1 MPKFVVLGGAGAM
14 GKVIVKDL
22 FLTNKDC
29 NIVIADYNL
38 AEANKLAA
46 SYQKKHK
53 SSRVKAAFADVLDI
67 KKTAQLLKGAAVVIN
82 CVQYELNL
90 HVMKA
95 ALLAKVHYID
105 LGGLFHMTRKQLKLH
120 DKFKKANLLAVLGMG
135 AAPGLTNVMAKYGA
149 NMLDKVDEVKIRI
162 GGKDFTHTVG
172 KSNKNATKKI
182 ANSPLMFSY
191 SPQTILEEH
200 TYKPMVFTKGKF
212 VEVEPRT
219 GKEVIAFPAP
229 VGKRTAVYTLHSEV
243 ATLPVTL
250 KHKGVKEVSFKI
262 SFPDEF
268 EEKLNELIDL
278 GLASRKKIKI
288 GNQEIVPFN
297 FLVKILNK
305 LPRLEVCPVDVEI
318 ISVELL
324 GKKKNKKSKLVL
336 DAWFKSDKKWCVGA
350 GDIDTASPASIV
362 AQFIAAG
369 KINERGCLPA
379 ESCVNAED
387 LFKELRKRG
396 MKLKVKLAR

>member
-22 FLTNKDC
+22 FFTNKGC
-29 NIVIADYNL
+29 NIVIADSNL
-38 AEANKLAA
+38 DAAKKLAA
-46 SYQKKHK
+46 YYQKLYKT
-53 SSRVKAAFADVLDI
+53 SIVRATFAEVTDI
-67 KKTAQLLKGAAVVIN
+67 KKTAKLLHGADVVIN
-82 CVQYELNL
+82 SVQYELNL
-90 HVMKA
+90 KVMEA

-162 GGKDFTHTVG
+162 GGKDFTHTLG
-172 KSNKNATKKI
+172 KSNKNANKKI
-182 ANSPLMFSY
+182 VNSPLMFSY

-200 TYKPMVFTKGKF
+200 TYKPMVFTKGRF

-243 ATLPVTL
+243 ATLPLTL
-250 KHKGVKEVSFKI
+250 KHKGIKEVSFKI
-262 SFPDEF
+262 SFPDDF
-268 EEKLNELIDL
+268 EQKLNELIDL
-278 GLASRKKIKI
+278 GLASREKIKI

-297 FLVKILNK
+297 FLVKMLNK
-305 LPRLEVCPVDVEI
+305 LPKLEACPNDVEI
-318 ISVELL
+318 IRVELV
-324 GKKKNKKSKLVL
+324 GKKGEKKVDLIL
-336 DAWFKSDKKWCVGA
+336 DAWFSSIKKWCAGA
-350 GDIDTASPASIV
+350 GDIDTAAPPSIV
-362 AQFIAAG
+362 AQMIAAG

-379 ESCVNAED
+379 ESCINAGD